1 VLKKTGII
9 VAAAATGVLALSG
22 LAFAHPA
29 PHHDAPASVTN
40 MESGNVG
47 NDCDFDQA
55 GSQVAQD
62 LTSGSSLLAAAGP
75 VTGAVIPADVQ
86 TQAGNCTNLSVTDV
100 ADLDS
105 NNVERTYTR
114 TETVNSGN
122 VED

>member
-29 PHHDAPASVTN
+29 HQDAPASVTN
-40 MESGNVG
+40 MESGNVT

-55 GSQVAQD
+55 GSLVDQT

-75 VTGAVIPADVQ
+75 VTGAATPADTQ

-122 VED
+122 TED